1 MENASECYLFLLST
15 LRNENKIILNTCLI
29 VFFLTAITISLAFNK
44 NNSSDSS
51 IIGTWISEEDTNWK
65 MVFTSTT
72 CKWYYQ
78 NVQTDEYTFVLSN
91 TTPQCDETVSVAPQT
106 EYLQITNIVD
116 PNDKTCYEVFGISNQ
131 SLSIRMIGSG
141 ELLIFDR
148 Q

>member
-1 MENASECYLFLLST
+1 MKIIKLSVICLLLLSVLT
-15 LRNENKIILNTCLI
+15 I
-29 VFFLTAITISLAFNK
+29 VSFKTQKAIKLDGNIV
-44 NNSSDSS
+44 
-51 IIGTWISEEDTNWK
+51 GTWISEEDTNWK

-78 NVQTDEYTFVLSN
+78 NVQIDEYTFVLSN
-91 TTPQCDETVSVAPQT
+91 TTPQCEETVSVTPKT
-106 EYLQITNIVD
+106 EYLQITNIID